1 MLGEEGVDSM
11 EEAMEL
17 VMVAMVVTTTIK
29 AEVQAL
35 FGAFQHCFNA
45 HVTLSK
51 QH

>member
-1 MLGEEGVDSM
+1 MLVSEVM
-11 EEAMEL
+11 EATEVME
-17 VMVAMVVTTTIK
+17 AMVVTTTIK